1 MFCNRVVEF
10 ITEKDLVT
18 VVVVAAEVVVVAAVA
33 VVGVDPEWEI

>member
-1 MFCNRVVEF
+1 MFCNRVVEL

-18 VVVVAAEVVVVAAVA
+18 VVVAGAEVVVAAAA